1 MTPIPIPVITDIRHS
16 IPNAVEGFL
25 NRDETKYANGIQAQP
40 NDINKEMNATEN
52 KVKTHQYI
60 SYAFKFY
67 H

>member
-52 KVKTHQYI
+52 KV
-60 SYAFKFY
+60 
-67 H
+67 